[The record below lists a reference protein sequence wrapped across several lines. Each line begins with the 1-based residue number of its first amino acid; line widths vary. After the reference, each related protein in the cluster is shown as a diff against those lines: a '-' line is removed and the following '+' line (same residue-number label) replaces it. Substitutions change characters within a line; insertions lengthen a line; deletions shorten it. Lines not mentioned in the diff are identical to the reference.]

1 MMLDATPWARNALT
15 PEDRAEIAQT
25 EPYHGRAMV
34 SRDAPG
40 GMLKVAITGAVK
52 GTVQQGYGTTPA
64 AAFRSALAK
73 VPA

>member
-1 MMLDATPWARNALT
+1 MKLDATPWARNALT
-15 PEDRAEIAQT
+15 PDDRGEIAQT
-25 EPYHGRAMV
+25 EPHTGRVML

-40 GMLKVAITGAVK
+40 GMFKAAITNAAP
-52 GTVQQGYGTTPA
+52 GTVQQGYGTTPL

>member
-1 MMLDATPWARNALT
+1 MKLDATPWARDALT
-15 PEDRAEIAQT
+15 PEDRGEIANA
-25 EPYHGRAMV
+25 EPYDGRVMV

-40 GMLKVAITGAVK
+40 GMFKVAITGAVN
-52 GTVQQGYGTTPA
+52 GTVQQGYGATPL

>member
-34 SRDAPG
+34 SRDGRG
-40 GMLKVAITGAVK
+40 GMFRVAITHATP
-52 GTVQQGYGTTPA
+52 GTVQQGYGASPI
-64 AAFRSALAK
+64 AAFRVALAK